1 MSSADLVAA
10 APAPPVSDT
19 ETGLRRLI
27 DRGFQFVHPRSPE
40 GEVLAVVGIRA
51 HENVIDVVRLHAE
64 DDVIATRMPGGEPD
78 ILAPRTT
85 LWQVSGSVLTVI
97 DQLLALPDQPAEVA
111 VAAETGGQG
120 GRGCWVPGRGG
131 AAKWLPASA

>member
-1 MSSADLVAA
+1 MSSADLAT

-51 HENVIDVVRLHAE
+51 HEDVIDVVRLHAE

-97 DQLLALPDQPAEVA
+97 DQLLALPERPAEPEP
-111 VAAETGGQG
+111 ETS
-120 GRGCWVPGRGG
+120 RGCWVPGRTGV
-131 AAKWLPASA
+131 AKWLPASA

>member
-1 MSSADLVAA
+1 MSSAELMA
-10 APAPPVSDT
+10 APVPPVSDT

-51 HENVIDVVRLHAE
+51 HEDVIDVVQLHAE

-97 DQLLALPDQPAEVA
+97 DQLLALPERPAEP
-111 VAAETGGQG
+111 ETT

-131 AAKWLPASA
+131 VTKWLPASA

>member
-1 MSSADLVAA
+1 MSSADLVTA

-27 DRGFQFVHPRSPE
+27 DRGFQFVHPRSPD

-97 DQLLALPDQPAEVA
+97 DQLLALPDHHPAEAA
-111 VAAETGGQG
+111 VAAETGGQ
-120 GRGCWVPGRGG
+120 GCWVPGRGG

>member
-1 MSSADLVAA
+1 MSSAELADAA
-10 APAPPVSDT
+10 ATPISDT

-27 DRGFQFVHPRSPE
+27 DRGYQFVHPRSPE

-51 HENVIDVVRLHAE
+51 HEDVIDVVQLHAE

-85 LWQVSGSVLTVI
+85 LWQVSGSAPTVI
-97 DQLLALPDQPAEVA
+97 DQLLALPERPAAPEP
-111 VAAETGGQG
+111 EHS
-120 GRGCWVPGRGG
+120 GRGCWVPGRAG